1 MRWTVLIL
9 AGGALLAPG
18 AAGALGDG
26 RIVVQQGIAGVRVGM
41 TQDEVKATAGLPGKV
56 EHGRTEI
63 GSYTT
68 YRYRT
73 YSVTFF
79 GARRVT
85 QVETVSSVVRTRAG
99 VGVGSPRSTVA
110 GTVPRAHCARE
121 SGADHC
127 YVGIWKPGL
136 TVTDFSIRNGRVWR
150 ITIGYVID

>member
-1 MRWTVLIL
+1 MKWTVLVL

-18 AAGALGDG
+18 AAGALGEG
-26 RIVVQQGIAGVRVGM
+26 RIVVQQGIAGVRLGM
-41 TQDEVKATAGLPGKV
+41 TQDEVKATAGLPRKV
-56 EHGRTEI
+56 EHGGTEI

-85 QVETVSSVVRTRAG
+85 QVETVSSVERTRGG
-99 VGVGSPRSTVA
+99 VGVGSTRGTVA
-110 GTVPRAHCARE
+110 GTVPHARCARE
-121 SGADHC
+121 NGADHC
-127 YVGIWKPGL
+127 FVGIWKPGV